1 MRGIH
6 RLFPA
11 AVLVFCLAAQAAAQ
25 DAIHWEPN
33 LETAQRV
40 AAQTNRLILI
50 HCWAPWCGPCM
61 KLEHEVFS
69 QAETGRA
76 LEANFVMVKLN
87 FDDAPGTVRHYGVT
101 SLPSDVI
108 VTPAGQV
115 VSRVNSP
122 PTTAMYIAQMN
133 KIADGVK
140 QPSKS
145 AIVQDDRKPM
155 LQQAVP
161 AGSVAEP
168 VGVSREIRPVQ
179 GYSDEPYADY
189 YARPPLPGGASPQPP
204 VDPQRSAGYNPD
216 PVGSQSQQTVPAMA
230 QSGLPPG
237 AGSSGMTPAAPGP
250 TQPAFTGGQPPV
262 QSQRDARAQ
271 AASHAQLPSPAAKF
285 QLPPGSPPLALDG
298 FCPVALIQK
307 KRWVLGD
314 VRYGAYDHGRTYL
327 FSGPEEQKQFL
338 ANPGAFAPVMSG
350 NDPVL
355 ALDQRQSVPGRREFG
370 AYFGNRIYL
379 FSSEATFAQFK
390 RNPNFYAAEALQA
403 MR

>member
-1 MRGIH
+1 
-6 RLFPA
+6 
-11 AVLVFCLAAQAAAQ
+11 VLVFCLAARASAE

-69 QAETGRA
+69 QPETGRA

-87 FDDAPGTVRHYGVT
+87 YDEAPGTVRHYGVT

-115 VSRVNSP
+115 VTRVNSP
-122 PTTAMYIAQMN
+122 PTTALYIAQMN

-145 AIVQDDRKPM
+145 AIVQDDHKP
-155 LQQAVP
+155 LPQQAAA

-189 YARPPLPGGASPQPP
+189 YARPAVPGGASPQPP
-204 VDPQRSAGYNPD
+204 ADPRQSARYNPD
-216 PVGSQSQQTVPAMA
+216 PLGSQSQQTAPAMA
-230 QSGLPPG
+230 PSGLPSPPG
-237 AGSSGMTPAAPGP
+237 AGSAGMSPTSPGP
-250 TQPAFTGGQPPV
+250 PQQAFAGGQPPLP
-262 QSQRDARAQ
+262 SQRNARAQ
-271 AASHAQLPSPAAKF
+271 APNQSL
-285 QLPPGSPPLALDG
+285 LPPGSPPLAMDG

-314 VRYGAYDHGRTYL
+314 VRYGVRHQGRTYL
-327 FSGPEEQKQFL
+327 FSGAEEQKQFL

-350 NDPVL
+350 DDPVL

-370 AYFGNRIYL
+370 AFFGNRVYL
-379 FSSEATFAQFK
+379 FSSEASFEQFK